1 MDRQQAGFD
10 LRQLLSVLVNGRWI
24 ILATMLLAVTG
35 ALISNYFQSLRYQAV
50 AQIQIDAPNFLPNPG
65 TDVNAQNGYY
75 TNIERY
81 FRTQK
86 EKLTSRRMFGQFGSR
101 LKERN
106 PSYQSRSAESLAAE
120 FGGGFSAEPIEETN
134 LVTLRL
140 MADNPDKAATW
151 LNFYTDFCVEENARQ
166 QEENVRQNRE
176 FLRAQL
182 NEIKSLL
189 SSNQPQAGLAT
200 ESAGEATRPEI
211 LPADSDFLASY
222 QTAYDDARRRRIEE
236 EQKLGKLLPFLDAAA
251 DLTGLPA
258 LDASPGLRL
267 YSEKLGEAR
276 AALDRLRL
284 EGKGEQHPAVV
295 VKRQESISL
304 KEQLRGELKKVVDSL
319 RLSLS
324 LLVKTEENAQQALNK
339 KIAERRTAARQ
350 MKEMSRID
358 RVRDNYAN
366 ASALVEEKLR
376 GLKLLETFVT
386 NNISIVE
393 RAQPDPSPVSRRGLG
408 FVLFAGIGGI
418 ILGGAIVAAGD
429 RLNPKIK
436 TFEDIQTSLEVPA
449 LGYLPRTKD
458 FSLHEIREAYN
469 ALRTE
474 ILYHRDTFQRRSLM
488 VTSSVPQ
495 EGKTTVVLNLA
506 KTLAAAGD
514 RTVVLDFDLR
524 KSKLRSLLGGNEVNS
539 DQLFSPVDDLKLR
552 LEATSFPSLHLIAPV
567 ALPQHPPF
575 VLSQPP
581 IRELIE
587 YLRSKYDWVLIDA
600 PPVTSVTDPVIIAA
614 LVDAILF
621 VVRYNFV
628 DKRIAKNSLAT
639 LSKIN
644 ANVMGAVLNDLDLKK
659 LSYYSYQ
666 GYYRYYSETEAK

>member
-1 MDRQQAGFD
+1 M
-10 LRQLLSVLVNGRWI
+10 RQLISVLVNGKWT
-24 ILATMLLAVTG
+24 ILATMLLAVTA

-50 AQIQIDAPNFLPNPG
+50 AQIQIDPPNFLPSPG
-65 TDVNAQNGYY
+65 TDINAQSGYY

-86 EKLTSRRMFGQFGSR
+86 EKLTSRRMFGQFGTR
-101 LKERN
+101 LREKD
-106 PSYQSRSAESLAAE
+106 PSYQARSADSLAAE

-140 MADNPDKAATW
+140 IADNPDKAATW
-151 LNFYTDFCVEENARQ
+151 LNTYADLFIEENAHQ

-182 NEIKSLL
+182 DEIKGLL
-189 SSNQPQAGLAT
+189 SSNQPQASISAG
-200 ESAGEATRPEI
+200 SAGEVTTPEL
-211 LPADSDFLASY
+211 LPAEGDFLTSY
-222 QTAYDDARRRRIEE
+222 QTAYDDARRRRVEE
-236 EQKLGKLLPFLDAAA
+236 EQKLNKLLPFLDAGA

-258 LDASPGLRL
+258 LDSSPGLRL
-267 YSEKLGEAR
+267 YSEKVGEAR

-295 VKRQESISL
+295 AKRQECTNL
-304 KEQLRGELKKVVDSL
+304 QDQLRAELRKVVDSL

-324 LLVKTEENAQQALNK
+324 LLLKTEESAQQTLNK
-339 KIAERRTAARQ
+339 KIAERRTVARQ

-376 GLKLLETFVT
+376 GLKLLENYVS
-386 NNISIVE
+386 NNISVVE
-393 RAQPDPSPVSRRGLG
+393 RALPDPSPVSRRGLG

-418 ILGGAIVAAGD
+418 IMGAAIVAAGD
-429 RLNPKIK
+429 YLNPKIK

-469 ALRTE
+469 VLRTE
-474 ILYHRDTFQRRSLM
+474 ILYHRDTFQHRSLM

-495 EGKTTVVLNLA
+495 EGKTTVALNLA

-524 KSKLRSLLGGNEVNS
+524 KARLRSLLGGNEVNG

-567 ALPQHPPF
+567 TLPEHPPF
-575 VLSQPP
+575 VLSQPE
-581 IRELIE
+581 IRELIG

-614 LVDAILF
+614 LVDTILF
-621 VVRYNFV
+621 VVKYNFV
-628 DKRIAKNSLAT
+628 DKKIARNSLAA

-644 ANVMGAVLNDLDLKK
+644 ANVMGAVLNDLDLRK
-659 LSYYSYQ
+659 LSYYAYQ